1 METATLFVC
10 KMPPT
15 YPTHRTHPG
24 RNMRLV
30 HGLYLG
36 QGLGHVL
43 AGQRQVLVQQLG
55 RGSKGGMGA
64 GGDPGLQLLRGLDQL
79 GRVAS
84 SQLLWR
90 VVRRYNELQAA
101 SSCGE

>member
-15 YPTHRTHPG
+15 YPTHCTHPG

-30 HGLYLG
+30 HGLNLG
-36 QGLGHVL
+36 QSLGHVL

-55 RGSKGGMGA
+55 SGPKGGAGA
-64 GGDPGLQLLRGLDQL
+64 GSDPGLQLLRGLHQL
-79 GRVAS
+79 GSVAS

-90 VVRRYNELQAA
+90 
-101 SSCGE
+101 